1 MIGTAKLFR
10 GCRWIN
16 TTENDCTVKEKEQV
30 KMLAEKIEAPEKN
43 KSEIE
48 DEKDNNQEIN
58 SSAKKSKYFSG
69 NCEQLEDIENWSCE
83 KGAVIIASFRN
94 LSKLIAN
101 ASPEDSSYS
110 LRFQ

>member
-16 TTENDCTVKEKEQV
+16 KTENDCTVKEKEQV
-30 KMLAEKIEAPEKN
+30 QEVSEKN

-48 DEKDNNQEIN
+48 DEKDNKQVIK
-58 SSAKKSKYFSG
+58 SSEKKIKYFSD
-69 NCEQLEDIENWSCE
+69 NCEQLKDIENWSCE

-94 LSKLIAN
+94 LTELKGLTCLVHLILSEDA
-101 ASPEDSSYS
+101 PEY
-110 LRFQ
+110 